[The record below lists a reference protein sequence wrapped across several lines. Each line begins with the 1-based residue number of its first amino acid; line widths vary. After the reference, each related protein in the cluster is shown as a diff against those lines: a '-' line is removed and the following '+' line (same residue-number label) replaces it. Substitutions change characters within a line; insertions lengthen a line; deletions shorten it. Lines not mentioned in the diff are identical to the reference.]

1 MVIGNSN
8 MIKHKMNS
16 MKKYII
22 LISTLIFIVTLWV
35 RCTDFPIDEDG
46 LLITE
51 RAECYVSNFDL
62 LGKDYQTVRTKAP
75 AIDTVAQTINIEVFY
90 GTDLKNLWPQFSL
103 ITDAKLDPKIT
114 SFVDFSDLVSP
125 KQWTVISGNRQVKKT
140 YTVYLTVQA
149 KP

>member
-1 MVIGNSN
+1 
-8 MIKHKMNS
+8 MNS
-16 MKKYII
+16 MKKYIMM
-22 LISTLIFIVTLWV
+22 ISALLFITILWV
-35 RCTDFPIDEDG
+35 RCTDFPVDEDG

-62 LGKDYQTVRTKAP
+62 LGKDFQTVRTKAP

-114 SFVDFSDLVSP
+114 GFVDFSDLANP
-125 KQWTVISGNRQVKKT
+125 KKWTVVSGNRQIRKT
-140 YTVYLTVQA
+140 YTVYVTVQV